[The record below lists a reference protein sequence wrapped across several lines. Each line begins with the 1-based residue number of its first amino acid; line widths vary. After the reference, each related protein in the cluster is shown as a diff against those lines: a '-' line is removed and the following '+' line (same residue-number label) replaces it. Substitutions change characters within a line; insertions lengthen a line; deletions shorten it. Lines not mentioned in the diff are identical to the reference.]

1 MPDCKLFVPIDFH
14 VKILHMIQTA
24 EDLKYE
30 AHMEETARKIAAEP
44 VPPNSKAAA
53 EAISIKVQF
62 TFHRRFAF
70 HSLTFNSIEWSN
82 AFSHQ

>member
-1 MPDCKLFVPIDFH
+1 
-14 VKILHMIQTA
+14 MIQTA

-53 EAISIKVQF
+53 EAMSAAKVQF
-62 TFHRRFAF
+62 TFHRRFAL
-70 HSLTFNSIEWSN
+70 HSLTFDFIE
-82 AFSHQ
+82 